1 MKNKA
6 TTILVSICTYK
17 RTELLQALLDS
28 LLVAKVQTGM
38 EISIV
43 VVDNDVAES
52 SKSLCNEYG
61 LTNKVK
67 YFVESERN
75 ISIVRNVGLTYA
87 NKNKFD
93 YVLFLDDDE
102 YICKDYFKHM
112 QGTIEKLTPDVV
124 IGPVIT
130 LYHQNTP
137 SWITSS
143 KAFERGRRE
152 TGTIVNTG
160 NTGNALVSVNAVSRV
175 GLFNPEYGRS
185 GGEDSDFFY
194 RCKSNGLSMVWCDEA
209 EVYEYLE
216 MDRCSL
222 KYLMIRARR
231 GGQTYSKIRKAN
243 LTLLQK
249 IGLGVNA
256 FIFGLTGLFIAGFLV
271 FFSSKKNGVP
281 LLKKSIGKISQIE
294 GLFGKSVKMY
304 GE

>member
-1 MKNKA
+1 MKNEA

-17 RTELLQALLDS
+17 RTALLQTLLDS
-28 LLVAKVQTGM
+28 LIAAKVQTEM
-38 EISIV
+38 KISIV
-43 VVDNDVAES
+43 VVDNDVAQS
-52 SKSLCNEYG
+52 SKALCNKYG
-61 LTNKVK
+61 ITNDLK
-67 YFVESERN
+67 YFGEPERN

-87 NKNKFD
+87 KKNSFD
-93 YVLFLDDDE
+93 YLLFLDDDE
-102 YICKDYFKHM
+102 YICKDYFKHL
-112 QGTIEKLTPDVV
+112 QSTIEQLSPDVI

-137 SWITSS
+137 SWITNS
-143 KAFERGRRE
+143 KVFERGRRD

-160 NTGNALVSVNAVSRV
+160 NTGNALVSVNAISRV

-194 RCKSNGLSMVWCDEA
+194 RCKSHGLSMVWCDEA

-243 LTLLQK
+243 LTRLQK
-249 IGLGVNA
+249 IRLGVNA
-256 FIFGLTGLFIAGFLV
+256 FIFGLTGLFIAGLLV
-271 FFSSKKNGVP
+271 FFSSKRNGVP